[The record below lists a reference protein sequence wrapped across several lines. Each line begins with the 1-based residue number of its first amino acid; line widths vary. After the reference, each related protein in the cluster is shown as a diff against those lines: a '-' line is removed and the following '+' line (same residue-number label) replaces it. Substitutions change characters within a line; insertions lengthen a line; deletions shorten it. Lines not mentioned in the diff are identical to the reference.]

1 MDAAVA
7 TGPFQIDHYPSALI
21 DRVALDDGR
30 CVVIRPVLPQ
40 DAAAEQ
46 LFVGGLS
53 LASRQLRFHIAIRE
67 LAPDLLRSM
76 TEIDYR
82 THVAVVAVA
91 AREADDGDEPVIVA
105 DARYVMTDDSSEAEF
120 AIAVADA
127 WQGVGLGRYLMA
139 ALTQHARRRGIT
151 RLFGDVLHG
160 NKRMITMVREAGG
173 HFVKHPG
180 DATLMRARFAL

>member
-7 TGPFQIDHYPSALI
+7 SGPFRVGPYPSTLI
-21 DRVALDDGR
+21 DSVVLADGR
-30 CVVIRPVLPQ
+30 KVVIRPVLPQ

-82 THVAVVAVA
+82 THVAVVA
-91 AREADDGDEPVIVA
+91 EWADDGDEPMIVA
-105 DARYVMTDDSSEAEF
+105 DARYVMQGDSSEAEF

-139 ALTQHARRRGIT
+139 TLMQYARRHGVT

-173 HFVKHPG
+173 RFVKHPG
-180 DATLMRARFAL
+180 DATLMRAQFAL